1 MTRHS
6 LTSKTLNLS
15 HFRFF
20 ERSWFQNHRIISSLV
35 KLVPICFVQR
45 RGKPLFNWF
54 SNFCILFPLPPSWFL
69 GTKYSL
75 VVFQFCTLTTLIHK
89 PNTRKIPQNY
99 MITLKV
105 SNPKYNQFFY
115 GISQHYKTQH
125 FLPLAIHSH
134 LI

>member
-1 MTRHS
+1 MS
-6 LTSKTLNLS
+6 QFNLDLTSKTLNLS
-15 HFRFF
+15 PFRFF

-35 KLVPICFVQR
+35 KLVPISFVQR
-45 RGKPLFNWF
+45 RGNHYSTDFQTF
-54 SNFCILFPLPPSWFL
+54 VSCFPSPSWFL

-89 PNTRKIPQNY
+89 PNTCKIPQNY

-115 GISQHYKTQH
+115 GISQHYKTQQSLLWQVTH
-125 FLPLAIHSH
+125 T
-134 LI
+134 